1 VLAWA
6 ACAAGIAAGVLGCVL
21 LASTRRPSTAAAFGA
36 KRTFYSAEQW
46 ATLVERAASDGLATV
61 RRLAA
66 GVAPSEVTDVQVSLH
81 EISERLL
88 ALQACVPSRFAND
101 DELRAWLRIAADGAS
116 AEAARLSGV
125 TTMRT
130 DRKAF
135 LAALRT
141 LRDVPDALEVKTSP
155 REAPAATGDVAPTFT
170 IA

>member
-6 ACAAGIAAGVLGCVL
+6 ACAAGIGAGVLGCVL
-21 LASTRRPSTAAAFGA
+21 LASTRRPPTAPAFGA
-36 KRTFYSAEQW
+36 KPNRYSAEQW
-46 ATLVERAASDGLATV
+46 VTLVERAASDGLATV

-66 GVAPSEVTDVQVSLH
+66 GVAPSDVTDVQVSLH
-81 EISERLL
+81 AVSERLV
-88 ALQACVPSRFAND
+88 ALQACVPPRFANH
-101 DELRAWLRIAADGAS
+101 DELDAWLRAAADGAN

-125 TTMRT
+125 TMMRT

-135 LAALRT
+135 LAALRA
-141 LRDVPDALEVKTSP
+141 LRDVPDALEAKTPP